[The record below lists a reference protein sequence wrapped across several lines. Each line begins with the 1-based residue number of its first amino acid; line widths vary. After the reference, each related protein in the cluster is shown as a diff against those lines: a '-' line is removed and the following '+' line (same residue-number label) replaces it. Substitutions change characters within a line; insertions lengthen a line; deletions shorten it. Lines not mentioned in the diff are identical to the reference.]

1 MRNSFNTAGF
11 SEVVH
16 ETRDDPAEAWFS
28 YMSRASHSPHRGL
41 SVQNGPAM
49 IGRVKS
55 VRDFAFAV
63 AEQPAADAGRAG
75 TAPQTTPPDE
85 PTPIDLALTGVAACS
100 LATLIAGGSAT
111 GVLFDT
117 VEMLIQH
124 GAIPPERENAV
135 DCRFEISRGEDG
147 PLPATL
153 LDRAVSLSPNHR
165 TLIEHIPLNVSYV
178 PCPGREDHQKITETD
193 MRVPAW
199 PAAERRLRW
208 ISGPQFLSVPAQT
221 GTGQELRVDQPKQ
234 ITGVDWGPNPQEYLL
249 MGLSSDIASTLA
261 RLSVEQLD
269 RRMAWN
275 VVTRA
280 RIDIRGLLHADP
292 SSLIQLQDVSCTV
305 SAPGT
310 DDAASGLAEFVTS
323 AVTQSRVADLI
334 CRRQAVDVWLTPSA
348 PTLLAPQ
355 GPQTPL

>member
-16 ETRDDPAEAWFS
+16 ETREDPAEAWFS
-28 YMSRASHSPHRGL
+28 YMGRASHSPRRGL

-55 VRDFAFAV
+55 VRNFGFAV
-63 AEQPAADAGRAG
+63 AEQPAPDVDGPR
-75 TAPQTTPPDE
+75 TTPPDG

-111 GVLFDT
+111 GALFDT

-124 GAIPPERENAV
+124 GAVPPQRENAV
-135 DCRFEISRGEDG
+135 DCRFEISRAEDG
-147 PLPATL
+147 PLPTAL

-165 TLIEHIPLNVSYV
+165 TLIEHIPLTVSFTHR
-178 PCPGREDHQKITETD
+178 PGHTDHQKITETD
-193 MRVPAW
+193 MRVPEW
-199 PAAERRLRW
+199 PTAERRLRW
-208 ISGPQFLSVPAQT
+208 VSGPQFLSVPAQT
-221 GTGQELRVDQPKQ
+221 GTGPELRVDQPKQ

-249 MGLSSDIASTLA
+249 MALSSDIASTLA
-261 RLSVEQLD
+261 RLSADQLD
-269 RRMAWN
+269 GRTTWN
-275 VVTRA
+275 VVAQA

-305 SAPGT
+305 SASGA
-310 DDAASGLAEFVTS
+310 DDAASGLAELVTS

-334 CRRQAVDVWLTPSA
+334 CRRQAVNVWLTPSA
-348 PTLLAPQ
+348 PTLLAPL